1 MFDTELNSF
10 VVKFQ
15 QLRSAGRNAHLD
27 LHSEG
32 GQCFVSLRVQLG
44 EAGQQPH
51 HRHQQVRRGLRRS
64 PAYHRRQVRRK
75 AAREAAGTSSSAD
88 RVSDEAP
95 AEEVSAESQKSVNEA
110 AEASSSSTEKNLG
123 SVKCSSDA
131 NTPDTQFEFNGNYA
145 YIGGAGTPDGNYAI
159 GTLEGIII
167 ETIASIEAIDNS
179 KGSDFYN
186 RELKCKHCKCWC
198 SEKYFYEHQCFS
210 QDSWFHHEMKAR
222 LQGGAAA
229 VTAICSL

>member
-15 QLRSAGRNAHLD
+15 ELRSAGRNAHLD

-44 EAGQQPH
+44 EAGQLPH

-64 PAYHRRQVRRK
+64 PAYYRRQARRK
-75 AAREAAGTSSSAD
+75 AAREAAGTSSCSD

-110 AEASSSSTEKNLG
+110 AEASSSSTENNLG

-145 YIGGAGTPDGNYAI
+145 YIGGAG
-159 GTLEGIII
+159 
-167 ETIASIEAIDNS
+167 S